1 MQQDVEIE
9 KKFLI
14 YEGCK
19 EFASPA
25 FYDNFCTI
33 DNLINE
39 SCDKG
44 ADIEQLYLDL
54 GKKDEILKYFGL
66 KVDFDIYE
74 IRIRKREKYGIEEYF
89 ITFKSDGLQLRGEK
103 QKPICGQDYSFLETF
118 STSKVLKKRLEKEI
132 DGITYEFDVY
142 TDRSLIICEA
152 EVKSESELKRIIQM
166 GKDVTFDKKY
176 KNKNLA
182 LPNL

>member
-1 MQQDVEIE
+1 MAINVEIE

-14 YEGCK
+14 YEECK
-19 EFASPA
+19 EFGTQI

-39 SCDKG
+39 TCNNG
-44 ADIEQLYLDL
+44 TNIEQLYLDL
-54 GKKDEILKYFGL
+54 GKKDEILKYSGL
-66 KVDFDIYE
+66 KVNFNIGE
-74 IRIRKREKYGIEEYF
+74 IRIRRKEKNGVEKYF
-89 ITFKSDGLQLRGEK
+89 LTFKSDGLQSRGEK
-103 QKPICGQDYSFLETF
+103 EEVICGQDYSFFENF
-118 STSKVLKKRLEKEI
+118 SISKVLKKRLEKEI
-132 DGITYEFDVY
+132 NGITYEFDVY

-152 EVKSESELKRIIQM
+152 EIKKESDLEKIIPM
-166 GKDVTFDKKY
+166 GKDVTMDKKY